1 MINEKTDEI
10 HNTCP
15 FHHFEIYCE
24 ICHYEIIPKKA
35 VLKQFRAHCRL
46 VAHPPFHHLAYTVRP
61 AVKAKRSGAGIGSLA
76 NSVARAPDD
85 LTTARSRLC
94 WCVCTRVKKVTCCY
108 GKSRRMRAT
117 ADGRANQHARWLGK
131 LKSAKS
137 YAARLARR
145 QNPAPCTA
153 PHRKAHLSLHTHITH
168 YVHYLQPSTPPRT
181 RRCSIPVL
189 HASLPLQ
196 ASTA

>member
-1 MINEKTDEI
+1 
-10 HNTCP
+10 
-15 FHHFEIYCE
+15 
-24 ICHYEIIPKKA
+24 
-35 VLKQFRAHCRL
+35 
-46 VAHPPFHHLAYTVRP
+46 
-61 AVKAKRSGAGIGSLA
+61 
-76 NSVARAPDD
+76 
-85 LTTARSRLC
+85 
-94 WCVCTRVKKVTCCY
+94 
-108 GKSRRMRAT
+108 MRAT

-153 PHRKAHLSLHTHITH
+153 PPHRKAHLSLHTHITH
-168 YVHYLQPSTPPRT
+168 YVHYLQPSTAPRT

-196 ASTA
+196 ASSA